1 MKAIIFA
8 AGLGTRLKP
17 LTLHKPKALVE
28 YKNKTL
34 LQHAI
39 EKLTDAGVTDIIVNV
54 HHFGEQIIDFVNQQ
68 NFKANI
74 SISDERDE
82 LLDTGGGLKK
92 AASFFDDDLF
102 IAYNVDIISNIDLKE
117 MINIHNQS
125 IPLATLAVKRRKSSR
140 KLLFNEKMQLCGW
153 ENQVTNEKIIGREE
167 AFVQNFSFSG
177 IHIIDPLIFKQMPAK
192 NKFSI
197 IELYLELSS
206 KHSILGYIDKQDFWI
221 DWGKVEQLNQ

>member
-17 LTLHKPKALVE
+17 LTLNKPKALVE

-39 EKLTDAGVTDIIVNV
+39 EKLTDAGVTDIIINV
-54 HHFGEQIIDFVNQQ
+54 HHFGEQIIDFVKQQ
-68 NFKANI
+68 KFKAEI

-82 LLDTGGGLKK
+82 LLDTGGGLKR
-92 AASFFDDDLF
+92 AADFFGDDAFL
-102 IAYNVDIISNIDLKE
+102 AYNVDIISNIDLKE
-117 MINIHNQS
+117 MISFHHQS
-125 IPLATLAVKRRKSSR
+125 MPLATLAVKRRKSSR

-153 ENQVTNEKIIGREE
+153 ENQVTNERIIGREE
-167 AFVQNFSFSG
+167 AFVQNLSFSG
-177 IHIIDPLIFKQMPAK
+177 IHIIDPLIFKYMPTK

-206 KHSILGYIDKQDFWI
+206 KHSILGYLDKQDFWL
-221 DWGKVEQLNQ
+221 DLGKVEQLNR

>member
-1 MKAIIFA
+1 MIFA

-39 EKLTDAGVTDIIVNV
+39 EKLRDSGVTDIIINV
-54 HHFGEQIIDFVNQQ
+54 HHFAEQIIDFVKQN
-68 NFKANI
+68 NFKVNI
-74 SISDERDE
+74 SISDESDE

-92 AASFFDDDLF
+92 AADFFGDESF
-102 IAYNVDIISNIDLKE
+102 IAYNVDIISNIDLTE
-117 MINIHNQS
+117 MIEFHNQS
-125 IPLATLAVKRRKSSR
+125 IPLATLAVKRRTSAR

-153 ENQVTNEKIIGREE
+153 ENQVSNEKIIGRDE

-177 IHIIDPLIFKQMPAK
+177 IHIIDPMIFNYMPTES
-192 NKFSI
+192 KFSI

-206 KHSILGYIDKQDFWI
+206 KHSILGFVDTQDFWL
-221 DWGKVEQLNQ
+221 DLGKVEQLKQ